1 MPPNTYDKVALYY
14 TEPIMAAMTV
24 YSTYWFVYLL
34 KNSRLRWFQFMLFLC
49 VLQNINTFWLGILHY
64 LTVSPFL

>member
-14 TEPIMAAMTV
+14 TEPNMAAITV

-34 KNSRLRWFQFMLFLC
+34 KNSRLRWVQFMLFLC